1 MKRAAFV
8 LTLLVFLMG
17 MSFAQDVYK
26 GHAISLGGD
35 IKYPADFTHF
45 EYVNPDAPK
54 GGDIVLGAIGNY
66 DSFNSFIAEGAPP
79 AGIGLIYDTLVV
91 GSQDEPFTM
100 YGLLAESIEVP
111 ADKSYVQF
119 VLREGA
125 KWHDGVAITADDVV
139 FTFEALTTK
148 GDPFYQSYYENVSGV
163 EKIDDL
169 TVRFNFT
176 GETNP
181 ELPLI
186 MGQIGILPK
195 HYWEG
200 KDFSAVTTE
209 PPLGSGPY
217 KVKEFDMGRSVV
229 YERVADYWGK
239 DLPVNVGQDNF
250 DTIRYDY
257 YQDTTVSLEAFKAGK
272 IDFRA
277 ENRAKNFATEFNIPA
292 KDQGHLVVEALPNQ
306 RGQGMQGFVFNTRLP
321 KFQDPKVR
329 EALGYAFD
337 FEWSNKNL
345 FYDQYTRTNSYFS
358 NTELASSGLPE
369 GKELE
374 ILEKYRGQIPD
385 EVFTTEFTVP
395 VTDGSG
401 NLREGLATAQ
411 ALLAE
416 AGWTVQDGKLEN
428 AAGETM
434 DFEILLFSPAFE
446 PIVAPFVQNLERLGI
461 TATLNTLQ
469 DSAQIVERA
478 RTFDFEMIINT
489 FGESLSPGNEQ
500 RNYWSSEA
508 ADTEGSSNYIGIKN
522 PVVDELIE
530 TLIASPD
537 RDSLL
542 AATHALDRV
551 LLWNHY
557 VIPNWYVP
565 NDRVVYWNMF
575 GRPEVAPI
583 YGANGGFGSSGG
595 TWWVDAEKEA
605 TLVKGQ

>member
-1 MKRAAFV
+1 MNRAASV
-8 LTLLVFLMG
+8 LALLFFLG
-17 MSFAQDVYK
+17 VAFAQEVYT
-26 GHAISLGGD
+26 GHAISLSGD

-54 GGDIVLGAIGNY
+54 GGNIVLGAIGNY
-66 DSFNSFIAEGAPP
+66 DSFNGFIAEGATP
-79 AGIGLIYDTLVV
+79 AGLGLIYDTLVV
-91 GSQDEPFTM
+91 GSQDEPFTE
-100 YGLLAESIEVP
+100 YGLIAESIEVP

-119 VLREGA
+119 VLREEA
-125 KWHDGVAITADDVV
+125 RWHDGVPITADDVV
-139 FTFEALTTK
+139 FTFEALINE
-148 GDPFYQSYYENVSGV
+148 GDPFYQGYYENVSGV
-163 EKIDDL
+163 EKIDDR

-176 GETNP
+176 GETNN

-186 MGQIGILPK
+186 MGQIAILPK
-195 HYWEG
+195 HYWESR
-200 KDFSAVTTE
+200 DFSAVTTE

-217 KVKEFDMGRSVV
+217 RIADFDMGRAIT
-229 YERVADYWGK
+229 YERVEDYWAQ
-239 DLPVNVGQDNF
+239 DLPVRVGQNNF

-257 YQDTTVSLEAFKAGK
+257 YQDTTVSLEAFKGGQ

-277 ENRAKNFATEFNIPA
+277 ENRARSWATEYDIPA
-292 KDQGHLVVEALPNQ
+292 RDAGHLITEEIPNQ

-321 KFQDPKVR
+321 KFQDPRVR

-337 FEWSNKNL
+337 FEWSNANL
-345 FYDQYTRTNSYFS
+345 FFGQYTRTTSYFA

-385 EVFTTEFTVP
+385 EVFTEEFTVP

-401 NLREGLATAQ
+401 NLRENLATAQ
-411 ALLAE
+411 ALLEE
-416 AGWTVQDGKLEN
+416 AGWTVQNGKLTN

-434 DFEILLFSPAFE
+434 DFEFLLFSPAFE

-461 TATLNTLQ
+461 TVTMTTLQ
-469 DSAQIVERA
+469 DSAQIVERG
-478 RTFDFEMIINT
+478 RTFDFEMIITT
-489 FGESLSPGNEQ
+489 FGQSLSPGNEQ

-508 ADTEGSSNYIGIKN
+508 ADTEGSSNYAGIKN
-522 PVVDELIE
+522 PVIDELIE

-537 RDSLL
+537 RESLV
-542 AATHALDRV
+542 AATRALDRV

-565 NDRVVYWNMF
+565 NDRVAYWNMF
-575 GRPEVAPI
+575 GRPEIAPI
-583 YGANGGFGSSGG
+583 YGVNGGFPS
-595 TWWVDAEKEA
+595 TWWVDDEKLA

>member
-1 MKRAAFV
+1 MNRAASV
-8 LTLLVFLMG
+8 LALLFFLG
-17 MSFAQDVYK
+17 VAFAQEVYT
-26 GHAISLGGD
+26 GHAISLSGD

-54 GGDIVLGAIGNY
+54 GGNIVLGAIGNY
-66 DSFNSFIAEGAPP
+66 DSFNGFIAEGATP
-79 AGIGLIYDTLVV
+79 AGLGLIYDTLVV
-91 GSQDEPFTM
+91 GSQDEPFTE

-119 VLREGA
+119 VLREEA
-125 KWHDGVAITADDVV
+125 RWHDGVPITADDVV
-139 FTFEALTTK
+139 FTFEALINE
-148 GDPFYQSYYENVSGV
+148 GDPFYQGYYENVSGV
-163 EKIDDL
+163 EKIDDR

-176 GETNP
+176 GETNN

-186 MGQIGILPK
+186 MGQIAILPK
-195 HYWEG
+195 HYWESR
-200 KDFSAVTTE
+200 DFSAVTTE

-217 KVKEFDMGRSVV
+217 RIADFDMGRAIT
-229 YERVADYWGK
+229 YERVEDYWAQ
-239 DLPVNVGQDNF
+239 DLPVRVGQNNF

-257 YQDTTVSLEAFKAGK
+257 YQDTTVSLEAFKGGQ

-277 ENRAKNFATEFNIPA
+277 ENRARSWATEYNIPA
-292 KDQGHLVVEALPNQ
+292 KDQGHLITEEIPNQ

-321 KFQDPKVR
+321 KFQDPRVR

-337 FEWSNKNL
+337 FEWSNANL
-345 FYDQYTRTNSYFS
+345 FFGQYTRTTSYFS

-385 EVFTTEFTVP
+385 EVFTEEFTVP

-401 NLREGLATAQ
+401 NLRENLATAQ
-411 ALLAE
+411 ALLEE
-416 AGWTVQDGKLEN
+416 AGWTVQNGKLTN

-434 DFEILLFSPAFE
+434 DFEFLLFSPAFE

-461 TATLNTLQ
+461 TVTMTTLQ
-469 DSAQIVERA
+469 DSAQIVERG
-478 RTFDFEMIINT
+478 RTFDFEMIITT
-489 FGESLSPGNEQ
+489 FGQSLSPGNEQ

-508 ADTEGSSNYIGIKN
+508 ADTEGSSNYAGIKN
-522 PVVDELIE
+522 PVIDELIE

-537 RDSLL
+537 RESLV
-542 AATHALDRV
+542 AATRALDRV

-565 NDRVVYWNMF
+565 NDRVAYWNMF
-575 GRPEVAPI
+575 GRPEIAPI
-583 YGANGGFGSSGG
+583 YGVNGGFPS
-595 TWWVDAEKEA
+595 TWWVDDEKLA

>member
-8 LTLLVFLMG
+8 LTLLVFL
-17 MSFAQDVYK
+17 SIAAAQEVSK

-54 GGDIVLGAIGNY
+54 GGDIVLGAVGNY
-66 DSFNSFIAEGAPP
+66 DSFNGFIAEGAPP
-79 AGIGLIYDTLVV
+79 AGLGLIYDTLVV
-91 GSQDEPFTM
+91 GSQDEPFTE

-119 VLREGA
+119 VLREEA
-125 KWHDGVAITADDVV
+125 RWHDGVPVTADDVV
-139 FTFEALTTK
+139 FTFESLISE
-148 GDPFYQSYYENVSGV
+148 GDPFYQGYYENVSGV
-163 EKIDDL
+163 EKIDDR

-176 GETNP
+176 GETNN

-186 MGQIGILPK
+186 MGQIQILPK

-200 KDFSAVTTE
+200 KDFGAVTTE

-217 KVKEFDMGRSVV
+217 RIADFDMGRAIT
-229 YERVADYWGK
+229 YERVEDYWGA
-239 DLPVNVGQDNF
+239 DLPVNKGQHNF

-277 ENRAKNFATEFNIPA
+277 ENRARNWATEYNIPA
-292 KDQGHLVVEALPNQ
+292 KDEGHLITEEIPNQ
-306 RGQGMQGFVFNTRLP
+306 RGQGMQAFVFNTRLP
-321 KFQDPKVR
+321 KFQDPRVR

-337 FEWSNKNL
+337 FEWSNANL
-345 FYDQYTRTNSYFS
+345 FFGQYTRTKSYFA

-369 GKELE
+369 GQELE
-374 ILEKYRGQIPD
+374 ILEKYRGQIPE

-401 NLREGLATAQ
+401 NLRENLATAQ
-411 ALLAE
+411 ALLEE
-416 AGWTVQDGKLEN
+416 AGWTVQNGKLSN
-428 AAGETM
+428 DAGEAM

-461 TATLNTLQ
+461 TATVTTLQ
-469 DSAQIVERA
+469 DSAQIVERG
-478 RTFDFEMIINT
+478 RTFDFEMIITT
-489 FGESLSPGNEQ
+489 FGQSLSPGNEQ

-522 PVVDELIE
+522 PVIDELIE

-537 RDSLL
+537 RESLV
-542 AATHALDRV
+542 AATRALDRV

-565 NDRVVYWNMF
+565 TDRVAYWNMF
-575 GRPEVAPI
+575 GRPEIAPI
-583 YGANGGFGSSGG
+583 YGFNGGFPSS
-595 TWWVDAEKEA
+595 WWVDEEKMA

>member
-1 MKRAAFV
+1 MKRAVFT
-8 LTLLVFLMG
+8 LTLLGLLLGVT
-17 MSFAQDVYK
+17 FAQEVYK
-26 GHAISLGGD
+26 GHAISLSGD
-35 IKYPADFTHF
+35 VKYPADFTHF

-66 DSFNSFIAEGAPP
+66 DSFNGFIAEGATP
-79 AGIGLIYDTLVV
+79 AGLGLIYDTLVV
-91 GSQDEPFTM
+91 GSLDEPFTE

-111 ADKSYVQF
+111 EDKSYVQF
-119 VLREGA
+119 VLHEDAR
-125 KWHDGVAITADDVV
+125 WHDGVPITADDVV
-139 FTFEALTTK
+139 FTFESLISK
-148 GDPFYQSYYENVSGV
+148 GDPFYQGYYENVSGV
-163 EKIDDL
+163 EKIDDR

-176 GETNP
+176 GETNN

-186 MGQIGILPK
+186 MGQIQILPK

-200 KDFSAVTTE
+200 KDFGAVTTE

-217 KVKEFDMGRSVV
+217 RIADFDMGRSIT
-229 YERVADYWGK
+229 YERVEDYWAA
-239 DLPVNVGQDNF
+239 DLPVRKGQNNF

-257 YQDTTVSLEAFKAGK
+257 YQDTTVSLEAFKAGR

-277 ENRAKNFATEFNIPA
+277 ENRARSWATEYNIPA
-292 KDQGHLVVEALPNQ
+292 KDQGHLITEEIPNQ

-321 KFQDPKVR
+321 KFQNPKVR

-337 FEWSNKNL
+337 FEWSNANL
-345 FYDQYTRTNSYFS
+345 FFGQYTRTTSYFS

-385 EVFTTEFTVP
+385 EVFTEEFNVP

-401 NLREGLATAQ
+401 NLRENLATAQ
-411 ALLAE
+411 ALLEE
-416 AGWTVQDGKLEN
+416 AGWTVQNGKLTN

-446 PIVAPFVQNLERLGI
+446 PIVAPFVQNLQRLGI
-461 TATLNTLQ
+461 TATVNTLQ
-469 DSAQIVERA
+469 DSSQIVERA
-478 RTFDFEMIINT
+478 RTFDFEMIITT
-489 FGESLSPGNEQ
+489 FGQSLSPGNEQ

-508 ADTEGSSNYIGIKN
+508 ADTEGSSNYAGIKN
-522 PVVDELIE
+522 PVIDELIE
-530 TLIASPD
+530 TLIAAPD
-537 RDSLL
+537 RETLV
-542 AATHALDRV
+542 AATRALDRV

-565 NDRVVYWNMF
+565 TDRVAYWNMF
-575 GRPEVAPI
+575 GRPELPEPF
-583 YGANGGFGSSGG
+583 YGVNGGFPS
-595 TWWVDAEKEA
+595 TWWVDDEKLA

>member
-1 MKRAAFV
+1 MRRFALGFTLFV
-8 LTLLVFLMG
+8 GLLATAL
-17 MSFAQDVYK
+17 AQDVYK

-45 EYVNPDAPK
+45 DYVNPDAPK

-66 DSFNSFIAEGAPP
+66 DSFNGFIAEGAPP
-79 AGIGLIYDTLVV
+79 AGLGLIYDSLVV
-91 GSQDEPFTM
+91 GSQDEPFTE

-125 KWHDGVAITADDVV
+125 KWHDGVPITADDVV
-139 FTFEALTTK
+139 FTFESLTTK

-163 EKIDDL
+163 EKIDDR

-176 GETNP
+176 GKPNN

-186 MGQIGILPK
+186 MGQIAILPK

-200 KDFSAVTTE
+200 KDFGAVTTE

-217 KVKEFDMGRSVV
+217 KVKEFDMGRGIT
-229 YERVADYWGK
+229 YERVADYWGA
-239 DLPVNVGQDNF
+239 DLPVNKGLYNF

-277 ENRAKNFATEFNIPA
+277 ENRARNWATEYNIPA
-292 KDQGHLVVEALPNQ
+292 KDAGHLITEEIPNQ

-337 FEWSNKNL
+337 FEWSNANL
-345 FYDQYTRTNSYFS
+345 FYGQYTRTKSYFS

-374 ILEKYRGQIPD
+374 ILEKYRGQIPE

-411 ALLAE
+411 ALLEE
-416 AGWTVQDGKLEN
+416 AGWTVQDGKLKN
-428 AAGETM
+428 ASGETM
-434 DFEILLFSPAFE
+434 DFEFLLFSPAFE

-461 TATLNTLQ
+461 TVTMTTLQ
-469 DSAQIVERA
+469 DSAQIVERL

-489 FGESLSPGNEQ
+489 FAQSLSPGNEQ

-522 PVVDELIE
+522 PVVDELID
-530 TLIASPD
+530 TIIAAPD
-537 RDSLL
+537 RESLV
-542 AATHALDRV
+542 AATRALDRV

-565 NDRVVYWNMF
+565 NDRVAYWNMF
-575 GRPEVAPI
+575 GRPELPEPY
-583 YGANGGFGSSGG
+583 YGANGGFPSS
-595 TWWVDAEKEA
+595 WWVDTEKEA

>member
-1 MKRAAFV
+1 MRRVAFV
-8 LTLLVFLMG
+8 LTLLVFLG
-17 MSFAQDVYK
+17 LSFAQEVTK
-26 GHAISLGGD
+26 AHAISLGGD
-35 IKYPADFTHF
+35 VKYPADFTHF
-45 EYVNPDAPK
+45 EYVNPEAPK
-54 GGDIVLGAIGNY
+54 GGEIILGAIGNY
-66 DSFNSFIAEGAPP
+66 DSFNGFIAEGAPP
-79 AGIGLIYDTLVV
+79 AGLGLMYDTLVV
-91 GSQDEPFTM
+91 GSQDEAFTE

-111 ADKSYVQF
+111 TDKSYVQF

-139 FTFEALTTK
+139 FTFESLTTK
-148 GDPFYQSYYENVSGV
+148 GDPFYQSYYESVSGV
-163 EKIDDL
+163 EKIDDR

-176 GETNP
+176 GEPNP

-186 MGQIGILPK
+186 MGQIQILPK

-200 KDFSAVTTE
+200 KDFSVVTTE

-217 KVKEFDMGRSVV
+217 KIKEFDMGRGIV
-229 YERVADYWGK
+229 YERVTDYWGAE
-239 DLPVNVGQDNF
+239 LPVRVGQNNF

-277 ENRAKNFATEFNIPA
+277 ENRAKNFATEYNIPA
-292 KDQGHLVVEALPNQ
+292 KDEGHLIVEAIPNQ

-329 EALGYAFD
+329 EALAYAFD

-345 FYDQYTRTNSYFS
+345 FYDQYTRTTSYFS

-369 GKELE
+369 GQELE
-374 ILEKYRGQIPD
+374 ILEKYRGQIPE
-385 EVFTTEFTVP
+385 EVFTTEFSVP
-395 VTDGSG
+395 KTDGSG

-411 ALLAE
+411 ALLEE
-416 AGWTVQDGKLEN
+416 AGWTVQDGKLTN
-428 AAGETM
+428 ATGETM
-434 DFEILLFSPAFE
+434 DFELLLFSPAFE

-461 TATLNTLQ
+461 SATVNTLQ
-469 DSAQIVERA
+469 DSAQIVERM
-478 RTFDFEMIINT
+478 RTFDFEVIINT
-489 FGESLSPGNEQ
+489 FGQSLSPGNEQ
-500 RNYWSSEA
+500 RNYWSTEA

-530 TLIASPD
+530 TIIAAPD
-537 RDSLL
+537 RDSLV
-542 AATHALDRV
+542 AATRALDRV

-565 NDRVVYWNMF
+565 TDRVVYWNMF
-575 GRPEVAPI
+575 GRPEITPI
-583 YGANGGFGSSGG
+583 YGGNGGFGAAGG
-595 TWWVDAEKEA
+595 TWWLDTEKAA

>member
-1 MKRAAFV
+1 MKRVAFV
-8 LTLLVFLMG
+8 LTLLVFL
-17 MSFAQDVYK
+17 SIAAAQEVSK

-54 GGDIVLGAIGNY
+54 GGDIVLGAVGNY
-66 DSFNSFIAEGAPP
+66 DSFNGFIAEGAPP
-79 AGIGLIYDTLVV
+79 AGLGLIYDTLVV
-91 GSQDEPFTM
+91 GSQDEPFTE

-119 VLREGA
+119 VLREEA
-125 KWHDGVAITADDVV
+125 RWHDGVPVTADDVV
-139 FTFEALTTK
+139 FTFESLISE
-148 GDPFYQSYYENVSGV
+148 GDPFYQGYYENVSGV
-163 EKIDDL
+163 EKIDDR

-176 GETNP
+176 GETNN

-186 MGQIGILPK
+186 MGQIQILPK

-200 KDFSAVTTE
+200 KDFGAVTTE

-217 KVKEFDMGRSVV
+217 RIADFDMGRAIT
-229 YERVADYWGK
+229 YERVEDYWGA
-239 DLPVNVGQDNF
+239 DLPVNKGQHNF

-277 ENRAKNFATEFNIPA
+277 ENRARNWATEYNIPA
-292 KDQGHLVVEALPNQ
+292 KDEGHLITEEIPNQ
-306 RGQGMQGFVFNTRLP
+306 RGQGMQAFVFNTRLP
-321 KFQDPKVR
+321 KFQDPRVR

-337 FEWSNKNL
+337 FEWSNANL
-345 FYDQYTRTNSYFS
+345 FFGQYTRTKSYFA

-369 GKELE
+369 GQELE
-374 ILEKYRGQIPD
+374 ILEKYRGQIPE

-401 NLREGLATAQ
+401 NLRENLATAQ
-411 ALLAE
+411 ALLEE
-416 AGWTVQDGKLEN
+416 AGWTVQNGKLSN
-428 AAGETM
+428 DAGEAM

-461 TATLNTLQ
+461 TATVTTLQ
-469 DSAQIVERA
+469 DSAQIVERG
-478 RTFDFEMIINT
+478 RTFDFEMIITT
-489 FGESLSPGNEQ
+489 FGQSLSPGNEQ

-522 PVVDELIE
+522 PVIDELIE

-537 RDSLL
+537 RESLV
-542 AATHALDRV
+542 AATRALDRV

-565 NDRVVYWNMF
+565 TDRVAYWNMF
-575 GRPEVAPI
+575 GRPEIAPI
-583 YGANGGFGSSGG
+583 YGFNGGFPSS
-595 TWWVDAEKEA
+595 WWVDEEKMA

>member
-1 MKRAAFV
+1 MNRAASV
-8 LTLLVFLMG
+8 LALLFFLG
-17 MSFAQDVYK
+17 VAFAQEVYT
-26 GHAISLGGD
+26 GHAISLSGD

-45 EYVNPDAPK
+45 EYVNPNAPK
-54 GGDIVLGAIGNY
+54 GGNIVLGAIGNY
-66 DSFNSFIAEGAPP
+66 DSFNGFIAEGATP
-79 AGIGLIYDTLVV
+79 AGLGLIYDTLVV
-91 GSQDEPFTM
+91 GSQDEPFTE

-119 VLREGA
+119 VLREEA
-125 KWHDGVAITADDVV
+125 RWHDGVPITADDVV
-139 FTFEALTTK
+139 FTFEALINE
-148 GDPFYQSYYENVSGV
+148 GDPFYQGYYENVSGV
-163 EKIDDL
+163 EKIDDR

-176 GETNP
+176 GETNN

-186 MGQIGILPK
+186 MGQIAILPK
-195 HYWEG
+195 HYWESR
-200 KDFSAVTTE
+200 DFSAVTTE

-217 KVKEFDMGRSVV
+217 RIADFDMGRAIT
-229 YERVADYWGK
+229 YERVEDYWAQ
-239 DLPVNVGQDNF
+239 DLPVRVGQNNF

-257 YQDTTVSLEAFKAGK
+257 YQDTTVSLEAFKGGQ

-277 ENRAKNFATEFNIPA
+277 ENRARSWATEYNIPA
-292 KDQGHLVVEALPNQ
+292 KDQGHLITEEIPNQ

-321 KFQDPKVR
+321 KFQDPRVR

-337 FEWSNKNL
+337 FEWSNANL
-345 FYDQYTRTNSYFS
+345 FFGQYTRTTSYFS

-385 EVFTTEFTVP
+385 EVFTEEFTVP

-401 NLREGLATAQ
+401 NLRENLATAQ
-411 ALLAE
+411 ALLEE
-416 AGWTVQDGKLEN
+416 AGWTVQNGKLTN

-434 DFEILLFSPAFE
+434 DFEFLLFSPAFE

-461 TATLNTLQ
+461 TVTMTTLQ
-469 DSAQIVERA
+469 DSAQIVERG
-478 RTFDFEMIINT
+478 RTFDFEMIITT
-489 FGESLSPGNEQ
+489 FGQSLSPGNEQ

-508 ADTEGSSNYIGIKN
+508 ADTEGSSNYAGIKN
-522 PVVDELIE
+522 PVIDELIE

-537 RDSLL
+537 RESLV
-542 AATHALDRV
+542 AATRALDRV

-565 NDRVVYWNMF
+565 NDRVAYWNMF
-575 GRPEVAPI
+575 GRPEIAPI
-583 YGANGGFGSSGG
+583 YGVNGGFPS
-595 TWWVDAEKEA
+595 TWWVDDEKLA

>member
-1 MKRAAFV
+1 MKRATFIFALLAFLG
-8 LTLLVFLMG
+8 LTL
-17 MSFAQDVYK
+17 AQEPTVS
-26 GHAISLGGD
+26 HAVSLGGD
-35 IKYPADFTHF
+35 VKYPADFTHF

-54 GGDIVLGAIGNY
+54 GGEVVLGATGNY
-66 DSFNSFIAEGAPP
+66 DSFNGFIAEGAPP
-79 AGIGLIYDTLVV
+79 AGLGLIYDTLVV
-91 GSQDEPFTM
+91 GSQDEPFTE
-100 YGLLAESIEVP
+100 YGLLAETIEVP

-125 KWHDGVAITADDVV
+125 TWHDGVPITADDVV
-139 FTFEALTTK
+139 FTFESLISK
-148 GDPFYQSYYENVSGV
+148 GNPFYQGYYENVSGV
-163 EKIDDL
+163 EKIDDR

-176 GETNP
+176 GETNN

-186 MGQIGILPK
+186 MGQIQILPK
-195 HYWEG
+195 HYYDG
-200 KDFSAVTTE
+200 KDFGAVTTE

-217 KVKEFDMGRSVV
+217 RIAEFDMGRGIT
-229 YERVADYWGK
+229 YERVTDYWGT
-239 DLPVNVGQDNF
+239 DLAVNKGQYNF

-277 ENRAKNFATEFNIPA
+277 ENRARNWATEYNIPA
-292 KDQGHLVVEALPNQ
+292 KDAGHLVTEEIPNQ

-337 FEWSNKNL
+337 FEWSNANL
-345 FYDQYTRTNSYFS
+345 FFGQYTRSTSYFA

-369 GKELE
+369 GQELE
-374 ILEKYRGQIPD
+374 ILENYRGQIPD

-401 NLREGLATAQ
+401 NLREGLSTAQ
-411 ALLAE
+411 ALLEE
-416 AGWTVQDGKLEN
+416 AGWTVQDGKLTN

-434 DFEILLFSPAFE
+434 DFELMLTSPAFE

-461 TATLNTLQ
+461 TATVNTLQ
-469 DSAQIVERA
+469 DSAQIVERL
-478 RTFDFEMIINT
+478 RTFDFEVFINT
-489 FGESLSPGNEQ
+489 FAQSLSPGNEQ
-500 RNYWSSEA
+500 RNYWSTEA
-508 ADTEGSSNYIGIKN
+508 ADTEGSRNYIGIKN
-522 PVVDELIE
+522 PVVDELID

-537 RDSLL
+537 RESLV
-542 AATHALDRV
+542 AATRALDRV

-557 VIPNWYVP
+557 VIPNWFVP
-565 NDRVVYWNMF
+565 NDRVAYWNMF

-583 YGANGGFGSSGG
+583 YGVNGGFPSS
-595 TWWVDAEKEA
+595 WWVDEEKA
-605 TLVKGQ
+605 ASVVKGQ

>member
-1 MKRAAFV
+1 MKRATFIFALLAFLG
-8 LTLLVFLMG
+8 LTL
-17 MSFAQDVYK
+17 AQEPTVS
-26 GHAISLGGD
+26 HAVSLGGD
-35 IKYPADFTHF
+35 VKYPADFTHF

-54 GGDIVLGAIGNY
+54 GGEVVLGATGNY
-66 DSFNSFIAEGAPP
+66 DSFNGFIAEGAPP
-79 AGIGLIYDTLVV
+79 VGLGLIYDTLVV
-91 GSQDEPFTM
+91 GSQDEPFTE
-100 YGLLAESIEVP
+100 YGLLAETIEVP

-125 KWHDGVAITADDVV
+125 KWHDGVPITADDVV
-139 FTFEALTTK
+139 FTFESLISK
-148 GDPFYQSYYENVSGV
+148 GDPFYQGYYENVSGV
-163 EKIDDL
+163 EKIDDR

-176 GETNP
+176 GETNN

-186 MGQIGILPK
+186 MGQIQVLPK
-195 HYWEG
+195 HYYDG
-200 KDFSAVTTE
+200 KDFGAVTTE

-217 KVKEFDMGRSVV
+217 RIAEFDMGRGIT
-229 YERVADYWGK
+229 YERVTDYWGT
-239 DLPVNVGQDNF
+239 DLAVNKGQYNF

-277 ENRAKNFATEFNIPA
+277 ENRARNWATEYNIPA
-292 KDQGHLVVEALPNQ
+292 KDAGHLVTEEIPNQ

-337 FEWSNKNL
+337 FEWSNANL
-345 FYDQYTRTNSYFS
+345 FFGQYTRSTSYFA

-369 GKELE
+369 GQELE

-401 NLREGLATAQ
+401 NLREGLSTAQ
-411 ALLAE
+411 ALLEE
-416 AGWTVQDGKLEN
+416 AGWTVQDGKLTN

-434 DFEILLFSPAFE
+434 DFELMLTSPAFE

-461 TATLNTLQ
+461 TATVNTLQ
-469 DSAQIVERA
+469 DSAQIVERL
-478 RTFDFEMIINT
+478 RTFDFEVFINT
-489 FGESLSPGNEQ
+489 FAQSLSPGNEQ
-500 RNYWSSEA
+500 RNYWSTEA
-508 ADTEGSSNYIGIKN
+508 ADTEGSRNYIGIKN
-522 PVVDELIE
+522 PVVDELID

-537 RDSLL
+537 RESLV
-542 AATHALDRV
+542 AATRALDRV

-557 VIPNWYVP
+557 VIPNWFVP
-565 NDRVVYWNMF
+565 NDRVAYWNMF

-583 YGANGGFGSSGG
+583 YGVNGGFPSS
-595 TWWVDAEKEA
+595 WWVDEEKA
-605 TLVKGQ
+605 ASVVKGQ